1 MVWYIILCINICS
14 NLGLYNIMYNKDI
27 KKNICK
33 YIYIDMSYYCKKCNF
48 KTTKKNHWTR
58 HLNTKKHMSS
68 SIIFNCE
75 FCDKKYKFRSGLQK
89 HMVKCQILSTAK
101 QTTAELEQKIDMI
114 IKSQED
120 VNEKINIHLSK
131 PNTVYNNYNN
141 KKMTINV
148 FLNEKCKDAMNL
160 TKFIQNIQISLEDL
174 MYTKN
179 NGYIKGL
186 TNIFTKQLSDL
197 KPDERPIH
205 CSDKKRML
213 FYVKE
218 DNIWDKDETQIDKSI
233 HDIKMQQI
241 KKLSDWEK
249 LNPNYMQNE
258 KLLNEW
264 QTLIHQIIANPNS
277 NLEKANNTIK
287 KNIAEYVELKDAMN
301 EDEDL
306 KLID

>member
-1 MVWYIILCINICS
+1 
-14 NLGLYNIMYNKDI
+14 
-27 KKNICK
+27 
-33 YIYIDMSYYCKKCNF
+33 MSYHCKKCDF
-48 KTTKKNHWTR
+48 TTTKKNHWNR

-68 SIIFNCE
+68 STTFNCE
-75 FCDKKYKFRSGLQK
+75 ICGKVYKFRSGLQK
-89 HMVKCQILSTAK
+89 HIAKCQISEQFKSTV
-101 QTTAELEQKIDMI
+101 ELEEKLNKL

-120 VNEKINIHLSK
+120 VNEKIDIHLSK
-131 PNTVYNNYNN
+131 PTNTVYNNFNN

-160 TKFIQNIQISLEDL
+160 TNFIQNIQVSLDDL
-174 MYTKN
+174 MYTKD
-179 NGYIKGL
+179 NGYVKGL
-186 TNIFTKQLSDL
+186 TNIFAKQLSDM
-197 KPDERPIH
+197 KSEERPIH

-218 DNIWDKDETQIDKSI
+218 NNIWDKDESQKKIDKTI

-264 QTLIHQIIANPNS
+264 QTLIHQIIAEPNS
-277 NLEKANNTIK
+277 DLEKANNTIK

-301 EDEDL
+301 DDNVSMIE
-306 KLID
+306 